1 MKQRIAYT
9 FFVFSLIGLFSLAA
23 HASEK
28 TESEILNQSI
38 KSESGYHIVEK
49 TGNAT
54 YRYDGISFKLSDEGY
69 LSLLGMVEVEYGRY
83 GYSGIYPSEW
93 GKDTPGEIPVPEQL
107 PIDGVYY
114 PVTHIG
120 LYGLGVSDLFCPS
133 VGPITLKLPG
143 TITTIESFATAW
155 GYWSTGNS
163 MLYITL
169 PESVRAIE
177 HHAFIHN
184 TTEVIY
190 DRDFLNNGIEYLG
203 AAFLPWQGEVLPDVP
218 ASVKTVQSGA
228 FFLQPKD
235 GKNISHRLVCHAT
248 EPPEVVPYID
258 NEVSLTGFTD
268 DELYEHQSPD
278 PHYHNPYRYGGPS
291 IDHELTVYVPDESVE
306 LYKAHPVWGKVKA
319 ILPMSTAIDGVENDS
334 DVNENLPVEYFNLQG
349 VRVENPSSG
358 IFIRRHGNKVDKV
371 LLRGE

>member
-1 MKQRIAYT
+1 MVQEEYD
-9 FFVFSLIGLFSLAA
+9 SY
-23 HASEK
+23 
-28 TESEILNQSI
+28 
-38 KSESGYHIVEK
+38 GYH
-49 TGNAT
+49 
-54 YRYDGISFKLSDEGY
+54 
-69 LSLLGMVEVEYGRY
+69 
-83 GYSGIYPSEW
+83 GIYPWEW

-120 LYGLGVSDLFCPS
+120 LYGLGVSDEFCPS
-133 VGPITLKLPG
+133 VGPIILKLPG
-143 TITTIESFATAW
+143 TITTIESFTTAW

-163 MLYITL
+163 VLYITL
-169 PESVRAIE
+169 PESVRVIE

-184 TTEVIY
+184 ITEVIY

-235 GKNISHRLVCHAT
+235 GKNISHRLVCHAV
-248 EPPEVVPYID
+248 EPPEVIPYID

-268 DELYEHQSPD
+268 DELYEHQSSD

-291 IDHELTVYVPDESVE
+291 VDHELTVYVPDESVE
-306 LYKAHPVWGKVKA
+306 LYKAHQVWGKVKA
-319 ILPMSTAIDGVENDS
+319 ILPMSTAIDGVENDR
-334 DVNENLPVEYFNLQG
+334 DVNDDLPVEYFNLQG

-371 LLRGE
+371 LLR